1 MTVGEKIRKYR
12 MLKGWTQKELGLK
25 VGFSAATA
33 DSRIRKYESD
43 AMAPKAD
50 IRTKLADALGVDL
63 SALSDV
69 DVRSYED
76 VMQVLFQ
83 FEDDL
88 GMEID
93 KKDGQTYLI
102 FNDNNTGIR
111 TLITYMNMWRNQKKA
126 LLPKPENASKD
137 QMNAYEAWKARFAGN
152 TADYFSGKEKEIN
165 EHYRLPVKE
174 VLKTHTYA
182 RTTADI
188 TLLLRKIIEAGFTV
202 STTYIGPL
210 SVPGFTFVVNELL
223 TPPSSDAETLFAR
236 FLAELG
242 HHILRCR

>member
-1 MTVGEKIRKYR
+1 
-12 MLKGWTQKELGLK
+12 
-25 VGFSAATA
+25 
-33 DSRIRKYESD
+33 
-43 AMAPKAD
+43 MAPKAD

-111 TLITYMNMWRNQKKA
+111 TLITYMNM
-126 LLPKPENASKD
+126 
-137 QMNAYEAWKARFAGN
+137 
-152 TADYFSGKEKEIN
+152 
-165 EHYRLPVKE
+165 
-174 VLKTHTYA
+174 
-182 RTTADI
+182 
-188 TLLLRKIIEAGFTV
+188 
-202 STTYIGPL
+202 
-210 SVPGFTFVVNELL
+210 
-223 TPPSSDAETLFAR
+223 
-236 FLAELG
+236 
-242 HHILRCR
+242 